1 MFKVG
6 DKVIDKEYEI
16 IVTIEDREY
25 KNGWYYLCSLPS
37 GAMGYRYEY
46 ELEIPINK
54 GDGGIK
60 WKGLYLMIL
69 LKYINL

>member
-1 MFKVG
+1 MGYKIMFTVG
-6 DKVIDKEYEI
+6 DKVKDKEYGI

-54 GDGGIK
+54 EMEGNK
-60 WKGLYLMIL
+60 NEK
-69 LKYINL
+69 

>member
-1 MFKVG
+1 MLKKFFIQYLVVQSG
-6 DKVIDKEYEI
+6 FVI

-54 GDGGIK
+54 E
-60 WKGLYLMIL
+60 MERE
-69 LKYINL
+69 